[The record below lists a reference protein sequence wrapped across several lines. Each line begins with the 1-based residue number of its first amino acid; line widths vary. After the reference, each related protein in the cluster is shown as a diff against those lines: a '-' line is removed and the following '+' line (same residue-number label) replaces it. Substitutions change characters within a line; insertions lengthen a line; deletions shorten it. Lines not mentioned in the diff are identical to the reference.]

1 MLAQRTLTNSIKAFG
16 VGLHSG
22 DPISLELKPAPPDTG
37 IIFRRVD
44 LDPPVEIKAKAENVG
59 NTTLSTTLCKKEVQI
74 STVEH
79 LLSAMA
85 GLGIDNA
92 YVEVDAAEIPI
103 MDGSAGPFVFLIQS
117 AGIHEQKKAKKFF
130 RIKEKVRVEF
140 NDAWAEV
147 SPFEGFKVTFTM
159 IYDHPVYK
167 KYTNVASI
175 NFNSTSFV
183 KEVSRARTFGL
194 MKDLD
199 TLNSE
204 NLALGASVKNALAI
218 GDNAII
224 NEDGVRFEDE
234 MVKHKILDSIGD
246 LYLLGHNLVGA
257 FEGYKSGHTVNNF
270 LLQELISRP
279 ETWEILSYDSPKNSP
294 ITYLD
299 PIIDPSFG

>member
-37 IIFRRVD
+37 IIFKRTD
-44 LDPPVEIKAKAENVG
+44 IDPVVEIKARAENVSD
-59 NTTLSTTLCKKEVQI
+59 TTLSTTLCNKEVKI

-79 LLSAMA
+79 LLAALA

-92 YVEVDAAEIPI
+92 YVEVNAAEIPI

-117 AGIHEQKKAKKFF
+117 AGINEQKKPKKFI
-130 RIKEKVRVEF
+130 RIKEKVRVEL

-147 SPFEGFKVTFTM
+147 CPFEGFKVTFTM

-167 KYTNVASI
+167 KYSNVASI
-175 NFNSTSFV
+175 NFNGTSFV

-194 MKDLD
+194 MKDLEI
-199 TLNSE
+199 LNDG
-204 NLALGASVKNALAI
+204 NLALGASTKNTIAL
-218 GDNAII
+218 GDDSIL
-224 NEDGVRFEDE
+224 NEEGIRFEDE

-257 FEGYKSGHTVNNF
+257 FEGYKSGHTVNNA
-270 LLQELISRP
+270 LLRELISKP
-279 ETWEILSYDSPKNSP
+279 ETWEILYYDDPKSSP
-294 ITYLD
+294 IKYIE

>member
-1 MLAQRTLTNSIKAFG
+1 MLPQRTLTNSIRAFG

-22 DPISLELKPAPPDTG
+22 DPISLILKPAPPNTG
-37 IIFRRVD
+37 IIFKRID
-44 LDPPVEIKAKAENVG
+44 LDPVVEIKAKAENVG
-59 NTTLSTTLCKKEVQI
+59 DTTLSTTLVNQKVTI

-92 YVEVDAAEIPI
+92 YVEVNAAEIPI

-117 AGIHEQKKAKKFF
+117 AGIKEQNQPKKFI
-130 RIKEKVRVEF
+130 RIKEKVRVDF
-140 NDAWAEV
+140 NNAWAEV

-199 TLNSE
+199 MLNSE

-218 GDNAII
+218 GDDAII
-224 NEDGVRFEDE
+224 NEEGVRFEDE

-246 LYLLGHNLVGA
+246 LYLLGHNLVGS
-257 FEGYKSGHTVNNF
+257 FEGYKSGHTVNNA
-270 LLQELISRP
+270 LLRELISRP
-279 ETWEILSYDSPKNSP
+279 ETWEVLTYDNPKNSP

-299 PIIDPSFG
+299 PIIDPSLG